1 MKPPMKQRV
10 TALVPVLDD
19 SGKPITDKYGRPQT
33 APLESKARVQY
44 KMQLV
49 RDAQGQEQRVNLE
62 VDIPPLFNPD
72 VGLTMDCQLIDGR
85 MVKGVILAK
94 EEIANLDA
102 SKVYYRTVFVN
113 G

>member
-10 TALVPVLDD
+10 TAQVPVLNED
-19 SGKPITDKYGRPQT
+19 GEQIKDKYGRAQTEPQ
-33 APLESKARVQY
+33 ASKARVQY

-49 RDAQGQEQRVNLE
+49 KDAQGQEQRVNLE

-72 VGLTMDCQLIDGR
+72 VGLEIECRLIDGR
-85 MVKGVILAK
+85 MVTGMILAK

>member
-10 TALVPVLDD
+10 TAQVPILDAY
-19 SGKPITDKYGRPQT
+19 GKEVKDKYGRPQT
-33 APLESKARVQY
+33 GPVTSKARVQY

-49 RDAQGQEQRVNLE
+49 RDAQGQEHRVNLE

-72 VGLTMDCQLIDGR
+72 VGLAIDCQLIDGR
-85 MVKGVILAK
+85 IVNGTILAK

-102 SKVYYRTVFVN
+102 SKVHYRTVFVN